1 MLKSTFIFC
10 CCILLA
16 SNQSLA
22 LNWCSSYALEYVL
35 ECLTGKY
42 FQDMEPLQRRIE
54 CSKIGLCKP
63 KPWDIFNSEIKI
75 VRKYADCMKINIVGV
90 LKISLDIESKCRNYL
105 NENLPNYLR
114 HMYNLHLLPD
124 LHKNYQNVL

>member
-1 MLKSTFIFC
+1 MSKSRFISF

-75 VRKYADCMKINIVGV
+75 VRKYADCMKINIV
-90 LKISLDIESKCRNYL
+90 DANIESKCRNYL

-124 LHKNYQNVL
+124 LHKNYQN

>member
-1 MLKSTFIFC
+1 MSKSSFILF

-16 SNQSLA
+16 SNQSFA
-22 LNWCSSYALEYVL
+22 LKWCSSYALEYVL

-75 VRKYADCMKINIVGV
+75 VRKYADCMKNNIVGV
-90 LKISLDIESKCRNYL
+90 DIESKCRNYL

>member
-1 MLKSTFIFC
+1 MSKSSFILF

-16 SNQSLA
+16 SNQSFA
-22 LNWCSSYALEYVL
+22 LNWCSHYALEYVL

-75 VRKYADCMKINIVGV
+75 VRKYADCMKINIVPP
-90 LKISLDIESKCRNYL
+90 
-105 NENLPNYLR
+105 NLRWHIMVWSGQLE
-114 HMYNLHLLPD
+114 HG
-124 LHKNYQNVL
+124 